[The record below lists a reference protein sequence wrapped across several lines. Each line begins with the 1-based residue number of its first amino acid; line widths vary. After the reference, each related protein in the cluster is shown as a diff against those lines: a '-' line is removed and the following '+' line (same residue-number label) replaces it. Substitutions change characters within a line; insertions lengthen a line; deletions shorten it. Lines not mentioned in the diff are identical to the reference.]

1 MRRFVRNPMNI
12 YVTAVFAI
20 VVGIVVYAAELE
32 LIVRDPFLFLGILA
46 DLVLV
51 GIVCALIWV
60 LFELAWQWGRRKLGH
75 GP

>member
-1 MRRFVRNPMNI
+1 MNI

-20 VVGIVVYAAELE
+20 VVGLVVYAAELE

-46 DLVLV
+46 NLALVGTACGFLWVLV
-51 GIVCALIWV
+51 
-60 LFELAWQWGRRKLGH
+60 ELAWQWGSRKMGD